1 MLVEALRG
9 PCGPTRGEC
18 DDVESDDRS
27 DGTTPQRKNQRNAGK
42 RSEVKRHEDTRHK
55 AERHEGTRHESRVP
69 GHELSPPVA
78 GGRPASPPPKS
89 LEQSIA
95 ETTRQMRHARGL
107 TLSELASRVGISRQM
122 LSKIE
127 NAQTSA
133 SLATVDALAK
143 ALEIPVTSLFRA
155 ADHEMQVVFS
165 KAGEAPETVRRGSN
179 LGHHYRLLGQLARHH
194 GLFEPLLVTLT
205 EESRPF
211 PLFQHIGSE
220 FVYVLEGV
228 MDYQHQDS
236 TFRMEPGDSV
246 LFDAE
251 GVHGPARIIT
261 APVRFLSVF
270 VTQERPLDP
279 LGEPDAVVS
288 H

>member
-1 MLVEALRG
+1 MDPNDKA
-9 PCGPTRGEC
+9 
-18 DDVESDDRS
+18 
-27 DGTTPQRKNQRNAGK
+27 PQ
-42 RSEVKRHEDTRHK
+42 HEDK
-55 AERHEGTRHESRVP
+55 VP

-78 GGRPASPPPKS
+78 GGRPASPPPKT

-95 ETTRQMRHARGL
+95 ETARQMRNARGL

-205 EESRPF
+205 EDSRPF

-236 TFRMEPGDSV
+236 TFRMEPGDSI

-251 GVHGPARIIT
+251 GVHGPAHIVT
-261 APVRFLSVF
+261 APVQFLSVF

-279 LGEPDAVVS
+279 LGDPTGVVS